1 MFNVIN
7 LANSWLFGWVFIGMF
22 VLSTDIVNL
31 MFGSNYILNISI
43 PFVIALNFYMVG
55 IQNAV
60 WTFSNTLGLFRQGR
74 YLQIFT
80 AVINLV
86 YFIYSLSLRKMV
98 LLDYQI

>member
-22 VLSTDIVNL
+22 VLSTDIA
-31 MFGSNYILNISI
+31 NYILNISI